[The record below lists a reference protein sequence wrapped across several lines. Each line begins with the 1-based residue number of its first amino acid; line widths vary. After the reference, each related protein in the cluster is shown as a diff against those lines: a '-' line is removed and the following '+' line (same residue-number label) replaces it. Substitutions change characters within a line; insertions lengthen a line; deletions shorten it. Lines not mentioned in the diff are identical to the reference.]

1 MSLARP
7 FVTQIAEVLL
17 ELRFGDAG
25 GYEDFSRRPPLPL
38 WSHQEGVPPACG
50 SHQQDVATK
59 DIKSQSAHDCL
70 FRHDVAKV
78 LAAMSASVR
87 IYRSCDTVRV
97 LSTTSAGR
105 NSAREGL
112 SVGQKISA
120 SQLAFLC
127 RRWPR
132 LWSPRS
138 GQSPEPYSTMVEK
151 GNVVRMK

>member
-17 ELRFGDAG
+17 ELRLGDAG

-38 WSHQEGVPPACG
+38 WSHEEGAPPACG
-50 SHQQDVATK
+50 SHQQEVAAK
-59 DIKSQSAHDCL
+59 DIKSQSAHDCF
-70 FRHDVAKV
+70 FRHDVAKF
-78 LAAMSASVR
+78 LAAMFASVR
-87 IYRSCDTVRV
+87 IDRSCDTVRV

-112 SVGQKISA
+112 SVDQKISA

-127 RRWPR
+127 CRWPR

-138 GQSPEPYSTMVEK
+138 GQSPEPYPTMVQG
-151 GNVVRMK
+151 GNAGRMK